1 MTSLF
6 DRYNLNAFERRLA
19 VFVGLAVFLVI
30 NMILIWPRFSEWG
43 EIQDKNGRMD
53 QRMRTYQAQLAK
65 ARTLKKRL
73 SELEGSGSDVIPEER
88 ANQLISLIQAKA
100 SEAKLPSPNIRPVR
114 TGMADTSQEKF
125 FEQKAYSLTVTT
137 DTKEL
142 IDFLVAIGNDDS
154 VVRVRDLDLKPESS
168 KKNQLV
174 CTMTLVANYQL
185 QPSDKPGVKR

>member
-73 SELEGSGSDVIPEER
+73 GELEGSGSDVIPEER

-114 TGMADTSQEKF
+114 TGLADTSEEKF

-142 IDFLVAIGNDDS
+142 IDFLVAIGSDDS

-185 QPSDKPGVKR
+185 KPSDKSGVKR

>member
-30 NMILIWPRFSEWG
+30 NMVLIWPRFSEWG

-65 ARTLKKRL
+65 ARTLKQRL
-73 SELEGSGSDVIPEER
+73 GELEGSGSDVIPEER

-114 TGMADTSQEKF
+114 TGMADTSEEKF

-142 IDFLVAIGNDDS
+142 IDFLVAIGSDDS

-185 QPSDKPGVKR
+185 QPSDKSGVKR